1 MIVTFTVMLFS
12 VFVIDISYKEELER
26 SARDKLRLHIFS
38 LLSVSHLKQGQL
50 EIPVILQ
57 NPRFNAD
64 ESGLWA
70 SVLDEQA
77 RPVWRSLSIDDLPKN
92 IVLSQQIGEWV
103 YGKTN
108 IADQNYLTV
117 AYKIAWDE
125 QGILYSYN
133 FISAEN
139 ERLIQLDI
147 QRFRLWLFGGFVI
160 VTLILLICQ
169 FLVLRFAFRP
179 ISILEDEIL
188 SLEQGK
194 KHALSADYPSELRG
208 VTQNLNAL
216 IEKEYRQ
223 RERYRASMADL
234 AHSLKTP
241 MAIISGELA
250 NYSNNDILQNAI
262 TRIDNSIEYQLRR
275 AVISGHNFVTN
286 GVHLKQVLDMVLT
299 ALQKIYV
306 DKRISVHSQVDDEL
320 TFHGDENDFM
330 ELFGNL
336 LDNAFKYADH
346 QIDIVINKKKIA
358 ASGDILEIVIEDDG
372 IGFTNKQS
380 EKIFERGQRI
390 DSQGLGQGIGLA
402 VVYDLV
408 KNYQGKIETNSAS
421 LGGALF
427 KISLPYE
434 RID

>member
-1 MIVTFTVMLFS
+1 MIVTFTVMLLS

-38 LLSVSHLKQGQL
+38 LLSVSHLKEGLL
-50 EIPVILQ
+50 EIPIILQ
-57 NPRFNAD
+57 NPRFNTD

-77 RPVWRSLSIDDLPKN
+77 RPVWRSLSIDNLPTN

-103 YGKTN
+103 YGKTS
-108 IADQNYLTV
+108 IADQSYLTV
-117 AYKIAWDE
+117 AYKIAWDDR
-125 QGILYSYN
+125 GTLYSYN
-133 FISAEN
+133 FIGAEN
-139 ERLIQLDI
+139 ESLSQLDI

-179 ISILEDEIL
+179 ISLLEDEIL
-188 SLEQGK
+188 SLEQGEK
-194 KHALSADYPSELRG
+194 NALSADYPSELRG

-241 MAIISGELA
+241 MAIIRGELA

-286 GVHLKQVLDMVLT
+286 GVHLKQVLSMVLT
-299 ALQKIYV
+299 ALQKIYI
-306 DKRISVHSQVDDEL
+306 DKSISVHSQVEDGL

-336 LDNAFKYADH
+336 LDNAFKYAEH
-346 QIDIVINKKKIA
+346 QIDIVIRKKKISD
-358 ASGDILEIVIEDDG
+358 SGDMLEIVIEDDG
-372 IGFTNKQS
+372 VGFTSKQS

-390 DSQGLGQGIGLA
+390 DRQGLGQGIGLA

-408 KNYQGKIETNSAS
+408 KNYQGKIETNNAS

>member
-1 MIVTFTVMLFS
+1 MIVTFTVMLLS

-38 LLSVSHLKQGQL
+38 LLSVSHLKEGLL
-50 EIPVILQ
+50 EIPIILQ
-57 NPRFNAD
+57 NPRFNTD

-77 RPVWRSLSIDDLPKN
+77 RPVWRSLSIDNLPTN

-103 YGKTN
+103 YGKTS
-108 IADQNYLTV
+108 IADQSYLTV
-117 AYKIAWDE
+117 AYKIAWDDR
-125 QGILYSYN
+125 GTLYSYN
-133 FISAEN
+133 FIGAEN
-139 ERLIQLDI
+139 ESLSQLDI

-179 ISILEDEIL
+179 ISLLEDEIL
-188 SLEQGK
+188 SLEQGEK
-194 KHALSADYPSELRG
+194 NALSADYPSELRG

-241 MAIISGELA
+241 MAIIRGELA

-286 GVHLKQVLDMVLT
+286 GVHLKQVLSMVLT
-299 ALQKIYV
+299 ALQKIYI
-306 DKRISVHSQVDDEL
+306 DKSISVHSQVEDGL

-336 LDNAFKYADH
+336 LDNAFKYAEH
-346 QIDIVINKKKIA
+346 QIDIVIGKKKISD
-358 ASGDILEIVIEDDG
+358 SGDMLEIVIEDDG
-372 IGFTNKQS
+372 VGFTSKQS

-390 DSQGLGQGIGLA
+390 DRQGLGQGIGLA

-408 KNYQGKIETNSAS
+408 KNYQGKIETNNAS